1 MTSNNE
7 DEKQKLVDPEKGND
21 NNGNQEVKEKKEDAP
36 VTQEEGPSFGHIF
49 GRFII
54 AGLFECI
61 GMFLFMCA
69 ILLGAGPEATIISFW
84 IIITMISPFSGGH
97 VNPAVTFGCYV
108 YDLKPIA
115 GFPKLIMYILAQLGG
130 GALALMFCT
139 EVRESSEIAMF
150 KTEVTSKE
158 FLSEFFFTGTF
169 IFVILYSCSKITR
182 VSENRALNCVIIASW
197 LYYAA
202 TSAGKRSVGALNPA
216 VLTAFAVYNDH
227 IDENYWNTHKND
239 IWYMYYAHFA
249 SALLFAIIFF
259 IVEKMFP
266 DPEKVDKGD
275 NKPAEKTEKVE
286 KVEEKIEVKPE

>member
-7 DEKQKLVDPEKGND
+7 DEKQKLVDLEKGND
-21 NNGNQEVKEKKEDAP
+21 IKDNKEEHQ
-36 VTQEEGPSFGHIF
+36 VNRNEGRPLGYIF

-84 IIITMISPFSGGH
+84 VIITMISPFSGGH

-115 GFPKLIMYILAQLGG
+115 GLPKLIMYILAQLGG

-139 EVRESSEIAMF
+139 EVRESSQIEMF

-182 VSENRALNCVIIASW
+182 VSENRALNCIIIASW

-227 IDENYWNTHKND
+227 IDENYWNTHKKD
-239 IWYMYYAHFA
+239 IWYIYYAHYA
-249 SALLFAIIFF
+249 SALLFAIVFF
-259 IVEKMFP
+259 LVEKMFP
-266 DPEKVDKGD
+266 DPDKVDKGNND
-275 NKPAEKTEKVE
+275 DKEKVE
-286 KVEEKIEVKPE
+286 NDDVKAE